1 MTPQQFISK
10 WQASP
15 LTERAAAQSQFIDL
29 CHLLDEPIP
38 SDADPTGTW
47 YAFEK
52 GAIKAT
58 GASGWADVWKKEHFA
73 WEYKKPNRDLNTAFS
88 QLQQYAGA
96 LGNPPLLVVSDML
109 RFRVHTNWTNTVTR
123 VDEIVL
129 DQLIDPGKRQVLKC
143 VFSDP
148 ERLKPGLTRQALTE
162 QAAERFAGLARRL
175 GDRGHDTQRV
185 AHFVNRLVFAMFA
198 EDVNLLPNKL
208 FERMLEAAQANPDS
222 FQNMASML
230 FAAMRTGGFVG
241 FEHVEWFNGGLFDGD
256 EALPLERDD
265 VAEVLTAARLD
276 WAEIDPSIFG
286 TLFERGLDPAKRS
299 QLGGF
304 YTDREKIN
312 LIIEPV
318 IVRPLMTEWESEK
331 AAIQASLKKAEEARG
346 PGTRTKARKEHE
358 PDRVGAGVLA
368 QLLEEALEAEPV

>member
-109 RFRVHTNWTNTVTR
+109 RFRVHTNWTNTVTQ

-129 DQLIDPGKRQVLKC
+129 DQLIDPGKRHVLKC
-143 VFSDP
+143 VLSDP

-175 GDRGHDTQRV
+175 GERGHDAQRV

-198 EDVNLLPNKL
+198 EDVNLLPNKM
-208 FERMLEAAQANPDS
+208 FERMLEAAQANPAS
-222 FQNMASML
+222 FQNMARML
-230 FAAMRTGGFVG
+230 FAAMRSGGFVG
-241 FEHVEWFNGGLFDGD
+241 FEHVEWFNGGLFDDD
-256 EALPLERDD
+256 EALPLEKED
-265 VAEVLTAARLD
+265 VAGVLAAARLD

-286 TLFERGLDPAKRS
+286 TLFERGLDPTKRS

-304 YTDREKIN
+304 YTDRDKIN
-312 LIIEPV
+312 LIIDPV
-318 IVRPLMTEWESEK
+318 IVRPLMAEWETEK
-331 AAIQASLKKAEEARG
+331 ATIQGSLETAKTAKT
-346 PGTRTKARKEHE
+346 PS
-358 PDRVGAGVLA
+358 
-368 QLLEEALEAEPV
+368 

>member
-73 WEYKKPNRDLNTAFS
+73 WEYKKPNRDLSAAFS

-109 RFRVHTNWTNTVTR
+109 RFRVHTNWTNTVTQ

-129 DQLIDPGKRQVLKC
+129 DQLIDPGKRHVLKC
-143 VFSDP
+143 VLSNP

-162 QAAERFAGLARRL
+162 QAAERFA
-175 GDRGHDTQRV
+175 DTI
-185 AHFVNRLVFAMFA
+185 ADH
-198 EDVNLLPNKL
+198 P
-208 FERMLEAAQANPDS
+208 
-222 FQNMASML
+222 
-230 FAAMRTGGFVG
+230 
-241 FEHVEWFNGGLFDGD
+241 
-256 EALPLERDD
+256 
-265 VAEVLTAARLD
+265 
-276 WAEIDPSIFG
+276 PSP
-286 TLFERGLDPAKRS
+286 TLCHAPFS
-299 QLGGF
+299 QH
-304 YTDREKIN
+304 
-312 LIIEPV
+312 P
-318 IVRPLMTEWESEK
+318 
-331 AAIQASLKKAEEARG
+331 
-346 PGTRTKARKEHE
+346 
-358 PDRVGAGVLA
+358 
-368 QLLEEALEAEPV
+368 